1 MGFFLTFE
9 GIEGSG
15 KTTQAERLFHFLKER
30 GFPCLL
36 TREPGGTPVGEKLRE
51 LLLDPG
57 TGSLDPL
64 TEALLFEAARREHVL
79 KVINPAL
86 QEGKIVVCV
95 RFVDSTLAYQG
106 WGRGVELDLLGFLN
120 ERVTGGLSPDCTVLL
135 DVDPEMG
142 LSRSFSRHSYDEI
155 RFELEFQR
163 ALHLLEAIRKGYLE
177 LARRE
182 PQRFLVVSTDRPED
196 EIFAEITKGVL
207 LRITMKGDR
216 AF

>member
-30 GFPCLL
+30 SFPCLL
-36 TREPGGTPVGEKLRE
+36 TREPGGTPIGEKLRE
-51 LLLDPG
+51 LLLSPG

-86 QEGKIVVCV
+86 QEDKIVICV
-95 RFVDSTLAYQG
+95 RFADSTLAYQG
-106 WGRGVELDLLGFLN
+106 WGRGVELDLLSSLN

-135 DVDPEMG
+135 DVDPETG
-142 LSRSFSRHSYDEI
+142 LSRSFSRHSCDEI
-155 RFELEFQR
+155 RFELEFQGTR
-163 ALHLLEAIRKGYLE
+163 HLLEAIRNGYLE
-177 LARRE
+177 LAHRE
-182 PQRFLVVSTDRPED
+182 PQRFLVVSADRPED
-196 EIFAEITKGVL
+196 EIFAEIVKGVL
-207 LRITMKGDR
+207 PRITMKGG
-216 AF
+216 

>member
-15 KTTQAERLFHFLKER
+15 KTTQAERLFYFLKER
-30 GFPCLL
+30 SFPCLL
-36 TREPGGTPVGEKLRE
+36 TREPGGTPIGEKLRE
-51 LLLDPG
+51 LLLSPG

-86 QEGKIVVCV
+86 QEDKIVICV
-95 RFVDSTLAYQG
+95 RFADSTLAYQG
-106 WGRGVELDLLGFLN
+106 WGRGVELDLLSSLN

-135 DVDPEMG
+135 DVNPETG
-142 LSRSFSRHSYDEI
+142 LSRSLSRHSCDEI

-163 ALHLLEAIRKGYLE
+163 TRHLLEAIRNGYLE
-177 LARRE
+177 LAHRE
-182 PQRFLVVSTDRPED
+182 PQRFLVVSADRPED
-196 EIFAEITKGVL
+196 EIFAEIVKGVL
-207 LRITMKGDR
+207 PRITMKGG
-216 AF
+216 